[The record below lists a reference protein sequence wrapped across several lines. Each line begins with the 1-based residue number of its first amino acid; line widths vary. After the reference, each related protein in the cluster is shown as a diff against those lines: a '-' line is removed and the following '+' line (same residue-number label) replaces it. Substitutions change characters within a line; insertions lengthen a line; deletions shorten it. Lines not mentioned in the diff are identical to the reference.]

1 MRAPRKIWAP
11 WNRAEGLRRF
21 QPRLWCPWENWGAS
35 DLSLVLTLCSWSG
48 SHLRW
53 GQPLRI
59 RHVTT
64 GRYLALVE
72 DQGLVVVDASKAHTK
87 ATSFCFRIS
96 KVGGVRIPSLSWS
109 PKSRPSPP
117 PLCSL
122 LGGNPPLNAQAE
134 EADLCPL
141 PL

>member
-1 MRAPRKIWAP
+1 MGALGSPPTLGAFT
-11 WNRAEGLRRF
+11 LR
-21 QPRLWCPWENWGAS
+21 
-35 DLSLVLTLCSWSG
+35 SWSG

-64 GRYLALVE
+64 GRYLALTE

-96 KVGGVRIPSLSWS
+96 KVGGGQGALPHLEPESS
-109 PKSRPSPP
+109 PSPHSAG
-117 PLCSL
+117 SL
-122 LGGNPPLNAQAE
+122 GHGFPIKYTGRGG
-134 EADLCPL
+134 
-141 PL
+141 